1 MTFRLSGTFL
11 VFSLFALISCG
22 SKTSDV
28 IDQLRDISE
37 GGSTVVTLIDAQEQ
51 TITLN
56 YDNTTISNPTSCS
69 IIDPVGVTITTPCS
83 CSAGICTVGV
93 TPTGTGSASFNYTA
107 SGTEGIASGESDIT
121 VTNMVPF
128 VSLWRVGNGSYG
140 DGDNTVTLPLREGF
154 NYNFTV
160 DWGDGNSDEVTSYND
175 PDINHTYSSAGDY
188 TITISGIAEAWYFN
202 NTGDKDKII
211 SISELGTVGWKNF
224 EKAFYA
230 CSNLATISGGNTS
243 NVTDMSSMF
252 TYATAADPDTSGWDT
267 SEVTNMA
274 GMFYDADAA
283 NPDTSGWDTSSVT
296 NMLYMFYHSAAANPD
311 TSNWNTSNVTS
322 MAGMFMD
329 ASAANPSTSNWDT
342 SKVTDMSEMF
352 KNTNTANPDT
362 SGWDTSSVTNMGGM
376 FDNANAATP
385 NTSAWDTSNVTSM
398 ARMFAGTALANPD
411 TSGWNTSN
419 VTSMRTMFAASNLAN
434 PDTSNWDTSNV
445 TDMYGMFINSN
456 TADPDMSAWDFSSV
470 TNLIYMFTNTSISTG
485 NYDNLLIRLD
495 ATAGSGLTL
504 DAGTSQYTSGG
515 AAATARANLVSD
527 SWTINDGGSI

>member
-11 VFSLFALISCG
+11 VFSLFALASCG
-22 SKTSDV
+22 GTKSDV
-28 IDQLRDISE
+28 VNQSRDLGSSGTMSVNIID
-37 GGSTVVTLIDAQEQ
+37 GKEQ
-51 TITLN
+51 FITLT
-56 YDNTTISNPTSCS
+56 YDSSKISNPSSCTADSASGVS
-69 IIDPVGVTITTPCS
+69 ISTPCS
-83 CSAGICTVGV
+83 CSAGVCTVGV
-93 TPTGTGSASFNYTA
+93 TPLEPGSAGFDYIIAGNEGTL
-107 SGTEGIASGESDIT
+107 SGVSNIT
-121 VTNMVPF
+121 INNMVPF
-128 VSLWRVGNGSYG
+128 ISLWRIGNVSFG
-140 DGDNTVTLPLREGF
+140 DGDNTVTLPLRDGF

-160 DWGDGNSDEVTSYND
+160 DWGDGNTEEVTSFDD

-188 TITISGIAEAWYFN
+188 TITISGLVEAWYFN

-211 SISELGTVGWKNF
+211 SISELGTVGWKSF

-267 SEVTNMA
+267 SQVTNMA

-311 TSNWNTSNVTS
+311 TSSWNTSNVTS

-385 NTSAWDTSNVTSM
+385 NTSAWNTSNVTSM

-434 PDTSNWDTSNV
+434 PDTSSWDTSNV

-495 ATAGSGLTL
+495 TTAGSGLTL